1 MRRPQ
6 SRPEETLTNDDAV
19 RARFG
24 ANAERVAEA
33 SLRRLPGLEQR
44 VAEFVEPAG
53 DEIVLDVGT
62 GTGPLAFALAPHVRD
77 VVGVDLVPEL
87 LELGRRYASGR
98 YENVQLVEGDVTHLG
113 FATESF
119 DLVCERAVLHHVAR
133 PELVLAEMARVT
145 RHGGRLLVID
155 QLAPTDPLV
164 GIELDRFERARDPS
178 HTRTLMDGD
187 LRAFFEANS
196 LVLIR
201 SHVEAHDRPLDP
213 YFDLAG
219 CEGEARERARALAP
233 SDPYTVETGW
243 YLVRKP

>member
-1 MRRPQ
+1 V
-6 SRPEETLTNDDAV
+6 SNEDAV
-19 RARFG
+19 RARFA

-33 SLRRLPGLEQR
+33 SLRRLPALEQK

-53 DEIVLDVGT
+53 DEVVLDVGT

-87 LELGRRYASGR
+87 LELGRAHAREKYP
-98 YENVQLVEGDVTHLG
+98 NVQLVEGDVMHLA
-113 FATESF
+113 FASESF
-119 DLVCERAVLHHVAR
+119 DLVCERAVLHHVSR

-145 RHGGRLLVID
+145 RPGGRMLVID
-155 QLAPTDPLV
+155 QLAPVDPLV

-178 HTRTLMDGD
+178 HTRLLMDGD

-196 LVLIR
+196 LVLVR
-201 SHVEAHDRPLDP
+201 SRVDVHERPLDP
-213 YFDLAG
+213 YLDLAG
-219 CEGEARERARALAP
+219 CEGEAREHARSLAP
-233 SDPYTVETGW
+233 ADPYAVETGW

>member
-1 MRRPQ
+1 
-6 SRPEETLTNDDAV
+6 LTNDDAV

-44 VAEFVEPAG
+44 LAQFVEPVG
-53 DEIVLDVGT
+53 GEIALDVGT

-98 YENVQLVEGDVTHLG
+98 YDNVQLVEGDVTHLA

-119 DLVCERAVLHHVAR
+119 DLVCERAVLHHVPR
-133 PELVLAEMARVT
+133 PELVLAEMTRVT
-145 RHGGRLLVID
+145 RHGGRMLVID

-178 HTRTLMDGD
+178 HTRLLMDGD
-187 LRAFFEANS
+187 LRALFEANS

-201 SHVEAHDRPLDP
+201 SHVEAHERALDP

-233 SDPYTVETGW
+233 GDPYTVETGW
-243 YLVRKP
+243 YLLRKP